1 MNTQQSAGPGHA
13 ASKLSLRARPLLG
26 TFVEIGATGPDP
38 DAIPGAIECA
48 FQAVAQ
54 VHALMSY
61 HCADSDV
68 SRINREAASR
78 PVEVHAST
86 WRVLAAAQEMAQ
98 ISAGLF
104 DITIAPTLTRL
115 GLLPRHRGVPR
126 ASGTARWPHVE
137 LLSGQRVRLA
147 RALRIDLS
155 GIAKGYAVDRA
166 IEALQ
171 QAGMRSG
178 CVNAGGDLRTFGD
191 TAQTIRVRRLDAPTC
206 TLPLVNLTDA
216 ACATSAAYFSARRRQ
231 GRLISALI
239 HPLTRAPCGVDRSVT
254 VLAPHCMTADALTK
268 VVHADPL
275 RALPV
280 LARFGARALM
290 IEQDATTG
298 ALQLFESSLASS
310 DWHRL

>member
-1 MNTQQSAGPGHA
+1 MNAPENAVG
-13 ASKLSLRARPLLG
+13 LSLRARPLLG

-38 DAIPGAIECA
+38 HAIPGAIEAA

-61 HCADSDV
+61 HSADSDV

-78 PVEVHAST
+78 PVTVHAST
-86 WRVLAAAQEMAQ
+86 WQVLAAAREMAQ
-98 ISAGLF
+98 ASDGLF
-104 DITIAPTLTRL
+104 DITVAPTLTRL
-115 GLLPRHRGVPR
+115 GFLPRYREFPR
-126 ASGTARWPHVE
+126 ASGTGRWPHVE
-137 LLSGQRVRLA
+137 LLSGRRVKLA
-147 RALRIDLS
+147 RPLRIDLS

-171 QAGMRSG
+171 QAGMTAG
-178 CVNAGGDLRTFGD
+178 CVNAGGDLRAFGD
-191 TAQTIRVRRLDAPTC
+191 AEQTLRLRPLDAPTR
-206 TLPLVNLTDA
+206 TLPLVRLTEG

-231 GRLISALI
+231 GRLVSSLI
-239 HPLTRAPCGVDRSVT
+239 HPLTRAPCGVGRSVS
-254 VLAPHCMTADALTK
+254 VLAPHCMSADALTK

-290 IEQDATTG
+290 IEQDAATG
-298 ALQLFESSLASS
+298 TEQHFFESSPALDS
-310 DWHRL
+310 WQRL